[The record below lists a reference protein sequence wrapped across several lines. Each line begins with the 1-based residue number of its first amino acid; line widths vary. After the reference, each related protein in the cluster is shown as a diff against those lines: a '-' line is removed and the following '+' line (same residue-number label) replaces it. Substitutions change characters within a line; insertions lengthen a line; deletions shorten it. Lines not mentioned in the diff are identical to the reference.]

1 MCTSSIIYIDFM
13 FVCRFLSRVAPST
26 SRVWPRLTA
35 PLWPSF
41 FSASRVRQACFFNT
55 TLGILCTQDFRNTEF
70 FPKFLSFF
78 ANFLSF
84 FRNFGQFFEKFEYFF
99 ACLLSKSFRSIEF
112 LSKILLEFF
121 QKAEFFWAEF
131 FSKC

>member
-1 MCTSSIIYIDFM
+1 MYDSVRT
-13 FVCRFLSRVAPST
+13 L
-26 SRVWPRLTA
+26 LTTCSVS
-35 PLWPSF
+35 LRKFWHESF
-41 FSASRVRQACFFNT
+41 WQKHDSNFYFSCALRSVFTTGFFFNI
-55 TLGILCTQDFRNTEF
+55 TLGISCSRDFRNTEF

-78 ANFLSF
+78 TKFLSF
-84 FRNFGQFFEKFEYFF
+84 FRNFGQFFEISEYFF

-112 LSKILLEFF
+112 LSKILHEFF